1 MDPVIQVS
9 LMALVFAAAAYG
21 VFWLSMRSGAI
32 DHVKRRD

>member
-21 VFWLSMRSGAI
+21 VFWLSMRS
-32 DHVKRRD
+32 DRHVKRRD